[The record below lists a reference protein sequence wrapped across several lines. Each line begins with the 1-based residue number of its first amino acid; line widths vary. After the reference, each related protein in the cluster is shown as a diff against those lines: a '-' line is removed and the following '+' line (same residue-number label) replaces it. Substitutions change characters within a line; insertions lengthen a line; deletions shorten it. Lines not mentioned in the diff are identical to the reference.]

1 MDVVVVHISIGCANE
16 ERYARRT
23 LHKAMQEVI
32 FIMFPFY
39 FSIHPPLQPINPTSL
54 FIAYAAL
61 CVLYGVINHR
71 PAYLLTST
79 YVTTTH
85 SDSGTYAFHQLYAH
99 SFIQATGQPT
109 YLSMH
114 PLIHPLMNSSINSFI
129 SVAFVDIMYLFC
141 IICLFMCVCFIVTGY
156 LGCLVKCSLCTTTLG
171 HA

>member
-129 SVAFVDIMYLFC
+129 HSFQLP
-141 IICLFMCVCFIVTGY
+141 L
-156 LGCLVKCSLCTTTLG
+156 
-171 HA
+171 